1 MDSAQRSAASSSGVA
16 SVEQPEAPGAPTIP
30 HLFRP
35 LRFREVLLRNRLVV
49 SPMCQYSCEAGDGL
63 ATEWHFVHLGTR
75 AVGGAGLVFTE
86 AAAVTP
92 EGRIAPQDLGI
103 WSDRHGDALASIAA
117 FVKGTGAAV
126 GIQIAHAGRKA
137 STVRPWEGQR
147 ALSVEEGGWIPV
159 GPSPIPFSDGSVTPR
174 EMTAGDI
181 DAVVRAFEQAAGRAA
196 RAGFDVIEVHSAHGY
211 LIHEFLSPLANRRTD
226 RYGGAFANRARLAL
240 EIVEAIR
247 GVWPESK
254 PLFVRLSVTDWVSG
268 GWDIADSVRLSAEL
282 VRHGVDL
289 IDCSSGGQSPLQQ
302 IPLGPGYHVPFA
314 ERIRREASIATM
326 AVGLITTAEQA
337 EQIVASGQADLVAMA
352 REFLRNPYFPLHA
365 ARALGSPDAAAWP
378 SQYLRA
384 R

>member
-1 MDSAQRSAASSSGVA
+1 
-16 SVEQPEAPGAPTIP
+16 
-30 HLFRP
+30 
-35 LRFREVLLRNRLVV
+35 
-49 SPMCQYSCEAGDGL
+49 MCQYSCDAGDGL
-63 ATEWHFVHLGTR
+63 ATEWHLVHLGTR

-103 WSDRHGDALASIAA
+103 WSDAHGDALAPIAA
-117 FVKGTGAAV
+117 FVKGTGAAA
-126 GIQIAHAGRKA
+126 GIQLAHAGRKA

-147 ALSVEEGGWIPV
+147 PLGAEEGGWVPV
-159 GPSPIPFSDGSVTPR
+159 GPSPIPFSHGSATPR
-174 EMTAGDI
+174 EMTIGDV
-181 DAVVRAFEQAAGRAA
+181 DAVVRAFERAAGRAA

-211 LIHEFLSPLANRRTD
+211 LIHEFLSPLANQRTD
-226 RYGGAFANRARLAL
+226 RYGGSFANRARLAL

-247 GVWPESK
+247 SVWPASK

-268 GWDIADSVRLSAEL
+268 GWDIDDSVRLSMEL
-282 VRHGVDL
+282 ARHGVDL
-289 IDCSSGGQSPLQQ
+289 IDCSSGGLSPQQQ

-314 ERIRREASIATM
+314 ERIRRDAAIATM

-337 EQIVASGQADLVAMA
+337 EQIVAGGQADLVAMA
-352 REFLRNPYFPLHA
+352 REFLRDPYFPLHA
-365 ARALGSPDAAAWP
+365 ATALGSPDAAIWP